1 MFDSTVN
8 IPGTGVADAMLD
20 RNRNIFIVEIWSRSI
35 TSIEFKTG
43 PTIAQFN
50 DFRFLIPT

>member
-43 PTIAQFN
+43 PTI
-50 DFRFLIPT
+50 DV